1 MYLTV
6 KLEGFLTKKPTLT
19 ANKRSN
25 VNVGRLPKGLK
36 YVVLALGVGVWV
48 NYLRGNIDWVSLAI
62 STGLV
67 AVYWVIELCQR

>member
-1 MYLTV
+1 MYVRLR
-6 KLEGFLTKKPTLT
+6 GFVTKKGRLN
-19 ANKRSN
+19 AYKRSN

-67 AVYWVIELCQR
+67 AVYWVIDLCQR